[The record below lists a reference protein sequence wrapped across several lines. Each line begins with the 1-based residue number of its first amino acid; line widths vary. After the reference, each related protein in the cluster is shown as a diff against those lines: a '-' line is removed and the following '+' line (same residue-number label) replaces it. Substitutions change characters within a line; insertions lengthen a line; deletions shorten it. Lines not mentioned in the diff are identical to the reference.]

1 MENGLTASEVEGLI
15 NRRRRQILIHSFLY
29 YRMNTSI
36 VSDAQYDQWARELA
50 ELQARHP
57 EVAKKCAY
65 ADAFEDFSESVTGF
79 NLPLHDPWVVGKGQQ
94 ILRIHEKRRTIK

>member
-1 MENGLTASEVEGLI
+1 MGGDYLDAKSIEELI
-15 NRRRRQILIHSFLY
+15 NRRRRQVLVHSFLY

-57 EVAKKCAY
+57 EVAKRCAY

-79 NLPLHDPWVVGKGQQ
+79 NLPLHDPWVAKGQQ